1 MEDNNENNNEI
12 KENNGKSIPR
22 KEFVN
27 PIDKSH
33 TTDTPGF
40 LPYAHERSGVVIKV
54 EDKGKI
60 KTKALNAMYQ
70 QTDVQMSQI
79 YKQMETLV
87 AQAKNLQSRK
97 ELSEKIYKATMGF
110 EPYINEIYHVY
121 QRKTGE
127 YLLSLVAPAEWGKK
141 IPFEKFLATVKMFAD
156 HTWQILEEN
165 EHFKEDFR
173 DGEDEVI
180 YEVRQE
186 EEI

>member
-1 MEDNNENNNEI
+1 MENTDNNNEKPNI
-12 KENNGKSIPR
+12 K

-33 TTDTPGF
+33 TTDIPGF

-70 QTDVQMSQI
+70 QTDVQMAQV

-87 AQAKNLQSRK
+87 AQAKNLQARK

-110 EPYINEIYHVY
+110 EPYINETYHVY

-127 YLLSLVAPAEWGKK
+127 YLLSLVAPGEWGKK
-141 IPFEKFLATVKMFAD
+141 IPFEKYLATVKMFAD

-165 EHFKEDFR
+165 EHFREDFR
-173 DGEDEVI
+173 DGEDEVVF
-180 YEVRQE
+180 EVRE
-186 EEI
+186 DEI

>member
-1 MEDNNENNNEI
+1 MENNNNKKI
-12 KENNGKSIPR
+12 K
-22 KEFVN
+22 KEFIN

-33 TTDTPGF
+33 TTEIPGF

-70 QTDVQMSQI
+70 QTDVQMEQI
-79 YKQMETLV
+79 YKQMATLV
-87 AQAKNLQSRK
+87 AQAKNLQARK

-127 YLLSLVAPAEWGKK
+127 YLLSLVAPSEWGKK
-141 IPFEKFLATVKMFAD
+141 IPFEKYLATVKMFAD

-173 DGEDEVI
+173 DGEDEVVF
-180 YEVRQE
+180 EVKEDE
-186 EEI
+186 EAV